1 MSHAPAFVPA
11 EHGDRIIGC
20 NANEGDIAR
29 FLRAIQR
36 DREAVTVDNRRRR
49 RALKHCVRSFHGQ
62 PGALSWLAKTEVSM
76 STLPSIRCTPA
87 FFQRRHHIANILPFK
102 RRIAAEACNQVAFQ
116 HAAVKG
122 TFGFQ
127 RGGKA
132 KIGPQLQQC
141 RQRGDDLCVLAGSA
155 ICWL

>member
-1 MSHAPAFVPA
+1 MKATSPGFCALYS
-11 EHGDRIIGC
+11 ETEKQLRST
-20 NANEGDIAR
+20 IA
-29 FLRAIQR
+29 A
-36 DREAVTVDNRRRR
+36 AGG
-49 RALKHCVRSFHGQ
+49 ALKHCVRSFHGQ
-62 PGALSWLAKTEVSM
+62 PGALSWLAKTDVSM

-87 FFQRRHHIANILPFK
+87 FQRRHHIANILPFK
-102 RRIAAEACNQVAFQ
+102 RRIAAEARNQVAFQ

-132 KIGPQLQQC
+132 KIGPQLQQR

>member
-1 MSHAPAFVPA
+1 MAGEDP
-11 EHGDRIIGC
+11 
-20 NANEGDIAR
+20 
-29 FLRAIQR
+29 
-36 DREAVTVDNRRRR
+36 T
-49 RALKHCVRSFHGQ
+49 
-62 PGALSWLAKTEVSM
+62 VSM

-102 RRIAAEACNQVAFQ
+102 RRIAAEARNQVAFQ

-132 KIGPQLQQC
+132 KIGPQLQQR
-141 RQRGDDLCVLAGSA
+141 RQRGDDLLRTGRERHLLAVIVDFRRRCADLLRHKGKVRTGGKLVDVLVNIRRLSA
-155 ICWL
+155 KRYTGGQSDDKSGKSHNLALTT

>member
-1 MSHAPAFVPA
+1 MAGEDRGIDEHIAFDTLHA
-11 EHGDRIIGC
+11 G
-20 NANEGDIAR
+20 
-29 FLRAIQR
+29 
-36 DREAVTVDNRRRR
+36 
-49 RALKHCVRSFHGQ
+49 
-62 PGALSWLAKTEVSM
+62 
-76 STLPSIRCTPA
+76 

-102 RRIAAEACNQVAFQ
+102 RRIAAEARNQVAFQ

>member
-1 MSHAPAFVPA
+1 MKATSPGFCALYS
-11 EHGDRIIGC
+11 ETEKQLRST
-20 NANEGDIAR
+20 IA
-29 FLRAIQR
+29 A
-36 DREAVTVDNRRRR
+36 AGG
-49 RALKHCVRSFHGQ
+49 ALKHCVRSFHGQ
-62 PGALSWLAKTEVSM
+62 PGALSWLAKTDVSM

-87 FFQRRHHIANILPFK
+87 FQRRHHIANILPFK

-132 KIGPQLQQC
+132 KIGPQLQQR

>member
-1 MSHAPAFVPA
+1 MKATSPGFCALYS
-11 EHGDRIIGC
+11 ETEKQLRST
-20 NANEGDIAR
+20 IA
-29 FLRAIQR
+29 A
-36 DREAVTVDNRRRR
+36 AGG
-49 RALKHCVRSFHGQ
+49 ALKHCVRSFHGQ

-87 FFQRRHHIANILPFK
+87 FQRRHHIANILPFE

-132 KIGPQLQQC
+132 KIGPQLQQR